1 MRRKDKEINDKNLI
15 FEILKKA
22 HICRLGLSSNNIP
35 YVVPLNFVYIENT
48 IYIHSAKEGEKIDI
62 LKKNKNVCFEI
73 DINTKLIL
81 KDPVCA
87 STMQYQSVIGFGEA
101 SFVTEKKEKEKALNL
116 IVEKYVKKTMPLNEK
131 MVESVSI
138 IKIEI
143 KKVTGKQSGF

>member
-1 MRRKDKEINDKNLI
+1 MRRKDKEIQDKNLI

-22 HICRLGLSSNNIP
+22 HICRLGLSDNNIP
-35 YVVPLNFVYIENT
+35 YVVPLNFVHFKNT
-48 IYIHSAKEGEKIDI
+48 LYIHCAKEGKKIEI

-87 STMQYQSVIGFGEA
+87 STMQYQSVIGFGKA
-101 SFVTEKKEKEKALNL
+101 SFVTEKQEKEKALNL
-116 IVEKYVKKTMPLNEK
+116 IVEKYAKKKMPLNEK
-131 MVESVSI
+131 MVESTAV
-138 IKIEI
+138 IKIEV